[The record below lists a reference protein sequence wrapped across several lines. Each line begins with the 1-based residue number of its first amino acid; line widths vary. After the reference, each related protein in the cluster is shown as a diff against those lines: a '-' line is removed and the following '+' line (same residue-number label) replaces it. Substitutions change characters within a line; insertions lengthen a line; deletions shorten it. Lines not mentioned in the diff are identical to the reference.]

1 LAYGAAPVI
10 STVEQCRQAKEAA
23 RTFALVASATRAAL
37 VRSLATQIAN
47 AHVSV
52 LAANAS
58 DVERAEAAGLSAAMV
73 DRLRL
78 TERRLLDLAQ
88 SVRDVA
94 ELPDPVGET
103 ISEVQR
109 PSGIHVR
116 RVRVPLGVIAIIYE
130 SRPNVTIDAAALA
143 LRTGNAIVLRGG
155 SEARASNEA
164 LERCVHAA
172 LTEHGLSPNTVQL
185 LASQERSAIR
195 ELVRASEYVDLAIP
209 RGGEALIREVTEHAT
224 VPVVQHYKGVC
235 HMVLDAD
242 ASEVTAIE
250 LVLNAKVG
258 RPSACNALECL
269 LVVRAG
275 AARLVP
281 PVLGALLSAGC
292 ELRGCEATR
301 ALFPSC
307 IAAQESDFGHE
318 FLAPV
323 LAVKIVDSLEEA
335 TQHIARY
342 GSGHTEAIVSNTPLH
357 VQAFLH
363 GVDAA
368 CVVAN
373 ASTRFHDGGE
383 LGLGAEMGIATS
395 RLHWRGPMG
404 LESLTTMKWVVTG
417 SGQVRR

>member
-1 LAYGAAPVI
+1 V
-10 STVEQCRQAKEAA
+10 TTTQQCKQAKAAA
-23 RTFALVASATRAAL
+23 RTFALLSGPSRTAL
-37 VRSLATQIAN
+37 VQSLAAQIDRARV
-47 AHVSV
+47 AI

-58 DVERAEAAGLSAAMV
+58 DLERAQAAGLSAAMI

-78 TERRLLDLAQ
+78 TEQRIADLAK
-88 SVRDVA
+88 SVREVA
-94 ELPDPVGET
+94 ELHDPVGET
-103 ISEVQR
+103 ISELQR

-143 LRTGNAIVLRGG
+143 LKTGNAILLRGG
-155 SEARASNEA
+155 SEARRSNEA
-164 LERCVHAA
+164 LEQCVHAA
-172 LTEHGLSPNTVQL
+172 LVEHGLSPHCVQL

-235 HMVLDAD
+235 HMVLDTDAD
-242 ASEVTAIE
+242 EAVATE
-250 LVLNAKVG
+250 LVLNAKMA

-275 AARLVP
+275 AARLIP
-281 PVLGALLSAGC
+281 RVLTELLSAGC

-301 ALFPSC
+301 ALFPAC
-307 IAAQESDFGHE
+307 VPAQESDFGQE

-323 LAVKIVDSLEEA
+323 LAVKVVDSLDAA
-335 TQHIARY
+335 TAHIARY
-342 GSGHTEAIVSNTPLH
+342 GSGHTEAIVSNTPAS
-357 VQAFLH
+357 VQSFLES
-363 GVDAA
+363 VDAA